1 MKIDSLLK
9 SIGILMVG
17 VSCLMWSSTRHNFQL
32 IQLGEMARNQ
42 FLLDKGTG
50 RVWQKVC
57 DGENKGV
64 GECDGI
70 LVWEEMYVSD
80 LTPAESRPALIYDYI
95 VKQRDEEKEKKE
107 ASKK

>member
-1 MKIDSLLK
+1 MEFYPLIK
-9 SIGILMVG
+9 SVGILMIG
-17 VSCLMWSSTRHNFQL
+17 VSCLVWVSTKHDFQL

-42 FLLDKGTG
+42 FLLDGETG

-80 LTPAESRPALIYDYI
+80 LTPPDSRPALIYDYI
-95 VKQRDEEKEKKE
+95 VKQRDEEKKKKE

>member
-1 MKIDSLLK
+1 MKIDSIVK
-9 SIGILMVG
+9 SVGILMIG
-17 VSCLMWSSTRHNFQL
+17 ISCLVWSSTRHDFQL
-32 IQLGEMARNQ
+32 TQLGDMARNQ
-42 FLLDKGTG
+42 FLLDKVTG

-80 LTPAESRPALIYDYI
+80 LTPPESRPALIYDYI
-95 VKQRDEEKEKKE
+95 V
-107 ASKK
+107 SVS

>member
-1 MKIDSLLK
+1 MKIDSIVK
-9 SIGILMVG
+9 SAGILMVG

-42 FLLDKGTG
+42 FLLDRETG

-70 LVWEEMYVSD
+70 LVWDEMYVSD
-80 LTPAESRPALIYDYI
+80 LTPPDSRPALIYDYV
-95 VKQRDEEKEKKE
+95 VKQREEEKREKE
-107 ASKK
+107 TSKK